1 MAGRSRDPLILTT
14 FGVVFGDDRRFQAAL
29 FDMDGL
35 LVDSEPLWRDVEM
48 TVFGRLGV
56 ALTTELCLETR
67 GMVLDEVTEY
77 WFGRYPWERP
87 PPGVVATEI
96 VDAMVGLVPTR
107 LVLKPGALHAGTGP
121 MTGCGR
127 DSGPVSPDREFHRQ
141 RADRWRWCS
150 RGSSRRSA
158 RG

>member
-1 MAGRSRDPLILTT
+1 
-14 FGVVFGDDRRFQAAL
+14 
-29 FDMDGL
+29 
-35 LVDSEPLWRDVEM
+35 
-48 TVFGRLGV
+48 
-56 ALTTELCLETR
+56 
-67 GMVLDEVTEY
+67 
-77 WFGRYPWERP
+77 
-87 PPGVVATEI
+87 VVATEI

-107 LVLKPGALHAGTGP
+107 LVLKPGALHAVADCRARGIGTGP